1 MTTILSPV
9 PYNAIENEDFIG
21 KTTILLEAS
30 KFEHVDYQDGKLAIT
45 YSNCR
50 FSTLQIENQ
59 EDIEFKDVSISF
71 LNCYIGDIKITEIT
85 STNISLHFSSSI
97 ISGNINNSNINYVGV
112 NNCIIDST
120 IFFQNINKLDISY
133 TEENIFARRWIRL
146 FKSVNTTFERILLK
160 KNSFFINDCKEL
172 TFRFNENNED
182 DKTGLKLSNKHTIGE
197 KSLQYYLTKEDKKKL
212 NINLSLSSSAA
223 NGHRIS
229 KIHNSILN
237 SLTIKGNFE
246 GEIQVENSSINN
258 FYLHNFSTDK
268 SAIFFDIKP
277 RTISNNVNT
286 KLELHKSNLDNVIF
300 DNFSLAKYTEISL
313 YRNKFG
319 QSTSF
324 ISCDFPNNF
333 AEFEKIKTI
342 ENIHYPEKKDDNYYK
357 NRYEVFLQLKK
368 IVENSGNFYESQ
380 KLQMVSN
387 EALKQVESIP
397 AQDKFI
403 LWVNSFSNNHG
414 LSIGRPFIW
423 LIIVSIIFYICY
435 LWTLDKIFICSSIDW
450 NLIGYYF
457 SFLDITHRTDFLVN
471 KNELSG
477 LSLFIDYFNK
487 IITGFFI
494 YQFVAS
500 FRKYGKK

>member
-1 MTTILSPV
+1 MTAILSPI
-9 PYNAIENEDFIG
+9 PYRTTVNEELTGEAIIR
-21 KTTILLEAS
+21 IEAS
-30 KFEHVDYQDGKLAIT
+30 KFDSIDYQKGRPSIS
-45 YSNCR
+45 YVNCR
-50 FSTLQIENQ
+50 FTTLRIENQ
-59 EDIEFKDVSISF
+59 EEIEFEDISINF
-71 LNCYIGDIKITEIT
+71 LNCYIGDLKIEEIT

-97 ISGNINNSNINYVGV
+97 ISGNINNKNIKYVGI
-112 NNCIIDST
+112 NNCIVSNN
-120 IFFQNINKLDISY
+120 IFLQNINKVYISY
-133 TEENIFARRWIRL
+133 TEENIFARRWINL
-146 FKSVNTTFERILLK
+146 FKLINTTFEQILPK

-172 TFRFNENNED
+172 TFLFNED
-182 DKTGLKLSNKHTIGE
+182 SKTGLKLSDRHTTGE
-197 KSLQYYLTKEDKKKL
+197 KSLHYYLTKEDKSKL
-212 NINLSLSSSAA
+212 NINLNLKSSAG
-223 NGHRIS
+223 NGHIIS

-237 SLTIKGNFE
+237 SLSITGNFE
-246 GEIQVENSSINN
+246 GEIQLENSSINN

-268 SAIFFDIKP
+268 GAIFFDIKP
-277 RTISNNVNT
+277 RTISDTFTT

-300 DNFSLAKYTEISL
+300 DNFSLAKFTEISL

-324 ISCDFPNNF
+324 VSCDFPNNF

-368 IVENSGNFYESQ
+368 TVENSGNFYESQ

-414 LSIGRPFIW
+414 LSIGRPFMW
-423 LIIVSIIFYICY
+423 LTIVSIIFYICY
-435 LWTLDKIFICSSIDW
+435 LWTLDKIFNSSSIDW

-457 SFLDITHRTDFLVN
+457 SFLDITHRADFLVS
-471 KNELSG
+471 KSELNGVSI
-477 LSLFIDYFNK
+477 FIDYFNK
-487 IITGFFI
+487 IVTGFFT
-494 YQFVAS
+494 YQFIAS